1 MIELREMATGM
12 AALAVAFNREVD
24 AHVAE
29 VYHTVLGPRL
39 DAAGWQRAVRRA
51 LEAESFFP
59 PPAVLLRYGASEG
72 LPQARA
78 VEFYDAIVSCFERGE
93 GLGPSEVTARYG
105 TAAMEAFCAAGG
117 NRAFAWCEPRDEPFR
132 RKAFVQGWVETV
144 AVDPALALPPGEA
157 KLALPAV
164 EEPDRHEAAR
174 ILGGIAD
181 RAGRRP

>member
-1 MIELREMATGM
+1 MIGISEMGAGL
-12 AALAVAFNREVD
+12 AALGVAFGREIG
-24 AHVAE
+24 AEVAE
-29 VYHTVLGPRL
+29 VYHGVLGPRL